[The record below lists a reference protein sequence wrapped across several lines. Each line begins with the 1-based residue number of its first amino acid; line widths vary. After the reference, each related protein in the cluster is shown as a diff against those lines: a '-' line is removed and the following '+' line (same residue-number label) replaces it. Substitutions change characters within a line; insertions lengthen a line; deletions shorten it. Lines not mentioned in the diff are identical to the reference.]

1 MDESNCDALQT
12 QNRNESGWDHIFQI
26 EPLWMREAAKL
37 LAPNHPNRDWMAL
50 AKRLGYNERDITKF
64 VDDTAPCL
72 ALLRDWYETNGRT
85 RYCIDVLISCLRMIS
100 RDDIASLIE
109 YDLEPEGSAPPV
121 FISYQRDS
129 QEQVLGIIQFYCL
142 IICDLLFR
150 NN

>member
-12 QNRNESGWDHIFQI
+12 LNRNDSGWDHIFQI

-50 AKRLGYNERDITKF
+50 AKRLGYNEKDITKF
-64 VDDTAPCL
+64 VDDIAPCL

-85 RYCIDVLISCLRMIS
+85 RYCVDVLISCLRVIS

-129 QEQVLGIIQFYCL
+129 QEQVLGMIQFYSMQ
-142 IICDLLFR
+142 I
-150 NN
+150 